1 MEVLGCTWTEL
12 LYNIVIC
19 QSSIIYERSL
29 CGTQSPGS
37 CWRELLIFTATAKKE
52 RNLLRSLSE
61 AKLQSVKQPSIILLK
76 LLCRKTKL
84 DEIDE
89 LQGYF
94 VVSDLKQCLRIIITY
109 FWQWRKTARICTEM
123 CFILIIFFFFAKTT
137 LVGNDSCL
145 WTSRLVKPVSL
156 WHTMKKWISK
166 TLYRPGLSW
175 ILWKIRNCEGGDHRL
190 CDLLIFTSR
199 WKLVINWILGG
210 KLGGHGKVSPAGH
223 GGHGRQRGEGG
234 QQGLNLYSFSV
245 CILWDHTIF
254 IFYAILIF

>member
-1 MEVLGCTWTEL
+1 MYKDKTWRNWRIAGILRCQRFEAVLAHYHNLFLTMKENCQDLHRNVFYFGHL
-12 LYNIVIC
+12 L
-19 QSSIIYERSL
+19 
-29 CGTQSPGS
+29 
-37 CWRELLIFTATAKKE
+37 
-52 RNLLRSLSE
+52 
-61 AKLQSVKQPSIILLK
+61 
-76 LLCRKTKL
+76 
-84 DEIDE
+84 
-89 LQGYF
+89 
-94 VVSDLKQCLRIIITY
+94 
-109 FWQWRKTARICTEM
+109 
-123 CFILIIFFFFAKTT
+123 FFAKTT

-199 WKLVINWILGG
+199 WKLVIHRILGG

-223 GGHGRQRGEGG
+223 GGHGRQRGEDG